1 MSISKAPQILIITF
15 SFCIEYAQIK
25 ALLAHEMSYKVVK
38 VLKLHKV
45 LFQGI
50 PMSDVERLHR
60 IKYMIQQRKC
70 VPKEDFLSELEISS
84 ATFKRDLE
92 YLRSR
97 LKASIVYDPFLGGYK
112 FENPDH
118 IDKIEMPGLWFSEKE
133 ATALVLMQHLLSSLD
148 QGGLI
153 GPHIEPLTAIIDGI
167 LGQSETTTKELR
179 KRIKVVGM
187 GSRKNSIENFSEIG
201 AALLKRNRLDIS
213 YYSKGKDELTE
224 REISPQRLIYYRE
237 NWYLDAYCHLRE
249 GLRSFAVDGI
259 RKAVLSNKKAQEI
272 SEKECH
278 EHFAESY
285 GIFSGKATQ
294 RAKLRFT
301 PEHARWVS
309 GENWHGQQV
318 GAFDKDG
325 YYNLEF
331 DYNQD
336 PELIMDILK
345 HGSGVEV
352 ISPASLKSKVV
363 KELKKALEKY

>member
-1 MSISKAPQILIITF
+1 
-15 SFCIEYAQIK
+15 
-25 ALLAHEMSYKVVK
+25 
-38 VLKLHKV
+38 
-45 LFQGI
+45 
-50 PMSDVERLHR
+50 
-60 IKYMIQQRKC
+60 MIQQRKC
-70 VPKEDFLSELEISS
+70 VPIEDFMSELEISK

-97 LKASIVYDPFLGGYK
+97 SKADIEYDRYLGGYK
-112 FENPDH
+112 FKEGSDIN
-118 IDKIEMPGLWFSEKE
+118 KIELTGIWFSEKE

-167 LGQSETTTKELR
+167 LGQSETTAKELR
-179 KRIKVVGM
+179 KRIKVIGM

-201 AALLKRNRLDIS
+201 AALLKRNRLQMD
-213 YYSKGKDELTE
+213 YYSKGKDENTK

-249 GLRSFAVDGI
+249 GLRSFALDGI
-259 RKAVLSNKKAQEI
+259 LTAVLTNTKAQEV
-272 SEKECH
+272 SEKECQ
-278 EHFAESY
+278 EHFAQSY

-309 GENWHGQQV
+309 GEHWHGQQV
-318 GAFDKDG
+318 GSFDKEG

-331 DYNQD
+331 DFNQD
-336 PELIMDILK
+336 PELVMDILK

-352 ISPASLKSKVV
+352 VSPGSLKNKV
-363 KELKKALEKY
+363 KAELEKALQNY

>member
-1 MSISKAPQILIITF
+1 
-15 SFCIEYAQIK
+15 
-25 ALLAHEMSYKVVK
+25 
-38 VLKLHKV
+38 
-45 LFQGI
+45 
-50 PMSDVERLHR
+50 MSDPERLHR

-70 VPKEDFLSELEISS
+70 VPIEDFLDELEISK

-97 LKASIVYDPFLGGYK
+97 SNADIEYDRFLGGYK
-112 FENPDH
+112 FKDGTDINKVELT
-118 IDKIEMPGLWFSEKE
+118 GLWFTEKE

-153 GPHIEPLTAIIDGI
+153 GPHIEPLTTIIDGI

-179 KRIKVVGM
+179 KRIKVLGM
-187 GSRKNSIENFSEIG
+187 GARKNSMENFSEIG
-201 AALLKRNRLDIS
+201 AALLKRNRLAIE
-213 YYSKGKDELTE
+213 YYAKGKDEQTK

-259 RKAVLSNKKAQEI
+259 RGAVLTNTKAQEV
-272 SEKECH
+272 SDKECQ
-278 EHFAESY
+278 EHFAQSY

-301 PEHARWVS
+301 PEHSRWVA
-309 GENWHGQQV
+309 GEHWHGQQV
-318 GAFDKDG
+318 GSFDKEG

-331 DYNQD
+331 DFNQD

-352 ISPASLKSKVV
+352 MSPVTLKNKV
-363 KELKKALEKY
+363 KAELEKALKCYQ

>member
-1 MSISKAPQILIITF
+1 
-15 SFCIEYAQIK
+15 
-25 ALLAHEMSYKVVK
+25 
-38 VLKLHKV
+38 
-45 LFQGI
+45 
-50 PMSDVERLHR
+50 MSDPERLHR
-60 IKYMIQQRKC
+60 IKYMIQQQKC
-70 VPKEDFLSELEISS
+70 VPIQDFLDELEISK

-97 LKASIVYDPFLGGYK
+97 ANADIEYDRFLGGYK
-112 FENPDH
+112 FKDGTD
-118 IDKIEMPGLWFSEKE
+118 IKKIELAGLWFTEKE

-153 GPHIEPLTAIIDGI
+153 GPHIEPLTTIIDGI
-167 LGQSETTTKELR
+167 LGQSETSAKELR
-179 KRIKVVGM
+179 KRIKVLGM
-187 GSRKNSIENFSEIG
+187 GSRKNSMDNFAEIG
-201 AALLKRNRLDIS
+201 AALLKRNRLVIK
-213 YYSKGKDELTE
+213 YYAKGKDEETE
-224 REISPQRLIYYRE
+224 REISPQRLIFYRE

-259 RKAVLSNKKAQEI
+259 RDAVLSNAKAHET
-272 SEKECH
+272 SDKECQ
-278 EHFAESY
+278 EHFAQSY

-309 GENWHGQQV
+309 GEKWHGQQV
-318 GAFDKDG
+318 GSFDKEG

-336 PELIMDILK
+336 PELVMDILK

-352 ISPASLKSKVV
+352 LGPASLKKRVIE
-363 KELKKALEKY
+363 ELKNAIALY

>member
-1 MSISKAPQILIITF
+1 
-15 SFCIEYAQIK
+15 
-25 ALLAHEMSYKVVK
+25 
-38 VLKLHKV
+38 
-45 LFQGI
+45 
-50 PMSDVERLHR
+50 MSDMERLHR

-70 VPKEDFLSELEISS
+70 VPIEDFLDELEISK
-84 ATFKRDLE
+84 ATFKRDLD
-92 YLRSR
+92 YLRDR
-97 LKASIVYDPFLGGYK
+97 LKASIKYDRYLGGYK
-112 FENPDH
+112 FEFPDEVN
-118 IDKIEMPGLWFSEKE
+118 KIEMPGLWFSEKE

-167 LGQSETTTKELR
+167 LGQSETSAKELR
-179 KRIKVVGM
+179 KRIKVLGM
-187 GSRKNSIENFSEIG
+187 GSRKNSIENFAEIG
-201 AALLKRNRLDIS
+201 TALLKRNRLNIQ
-213 YYSKGKDELTE
+213 YYAKSKNEETE
-224 REISPQRLIYYRE
+224 REISPQRLIFYRE

-259 RKAVLSNKKAQEI
+259 RSAVPTNSKAQEI
-272 SEKECH
+272 SDKECQ

-301 PEHARWVS
+301 PEHARWVA

-318 GAFDKDG
+318 GSFDKAG
-325 YYNLEF
+325 YFNLEF

-336 PELIMDILK
+336 PELVMDIMK

-352 ISPASLKSKVV
+352 IGPASLKNKV
-363 KELKKALEKY
+363 KAELEKAFKNYS

>member
-1 MSISKAPQILIITF
+1 
-15 SFCIEYAQIK
+15 
-25 ALLAHEMSYKVVK
+25 
-38 VLKLHKV
+38 
-45 LFQGI
+45 
-50 PMSDVERLHR
+50 MSDPERLHR

-70 VPKEDFLSELEISS
+70 VPIEDFMSELEISK

-97 LKASIVYDPFLGGYK
+97 SKADIEYDRYLGGYK
-112 FENPDH
+112 FKEGSDIN
-118 IDKIEMPGLWFSEKE
+118 KIELTGIWFSEKE

-167 LGQSETTTKELR
+167 LGQSETTAKELR
-179 KRIKVVGM
+179 KRIKVIGM

-201 AALLKRNRLDIS
+201 AALLKRNRLQLD
-213 YYSKGKDELTE
+213 YYSKGKDENTK

-249 GLRSFAVDGI
+249 GLRSFALDGI
-259 RKAVLSNKKAQEI
+259 LTAVLTNTKAQEV
-272 SEKECH
+272 SEKECQ
-278 EHFAESY
+278 EHFAQSY

-309 GENWHGQQV
+309 GEHWHGQQV
-318 GAFDKDG
+318 GSFDKEG

-331 DYNQD
+331 DFNQD
-336 PELIMDILK
+336 PELIMDIMK

-352 ISPASLKSKVV
+352 VSPSALKNKV
-363 KELKKALEKY
+363 KAELEKALKNYS

>member
-1 MSISKAPQILIITF
+1 MGD
-15 SFCIEYAQIK
+15 
-25 ALLAHEMSYKVVK
+25 M
-38 VLKLHKV
+38 
-45 LFQGI
+45 
-50 PMSDVERLHR
+50 ERLHR

-70 VPKEDFLSELEISS
+70 VPRQDFLSELEISP

-97 LKASIVYDPFLGGYK
+97 MQASIVYDRFLGGYK
-112 FENPDH
+112 FENETD
-118 IDKIEMPGLWFSEKE
+118 IEKIEMPGLWFSEKE

-187 GSRKNSIENFSEIG
+187 GARKNSIENFAEIG

-213 YYSKGKDELTE
+213 YYSKGKNELTD
-224 REISPQRLIYYRE
+224 REISPQRLIYYRD
-237 NWYLDAYCHLRE
+237 NWYLDGFCHKRND
-249 GLRSFAVDGI
+249 LRSFAVDGI
-259 RKAVLSNKKAQEI
+259 RKATLSNKTAEDI
-272 SEKECH
+272 SDKQCQ
-278 EHFAESY
+278 EHFSESY

-301 PEHARWVS
+301 PERARWIS
-309 GENWHGQQV
+309 GQHWHGQQV
-318 GAFDKDG
+318 GQFDKEG

-336 PELIMDILK
+336 PELVMDILR

-352 ISPASLKSKVV
+352 IGPASLKKRIQD
-363 KELKKALEKY
+363 ELQKTLKRYT

>member
-1 MSISKAPQILIITF
+1 
-15 SFCIEYAQIK
+15 
-25 ALLAHEMSYKVVK
+25 
-38 VLKLHKV
+38 
-45 LFQGI
+45 
-50 PMSDVERLHR
+50 MSDPERLHR

-70 VPKEDFLSELEISS
+70 VPIEDFMSVLEISK

-97 LKASIVYDPFLGGYK
+97 SKADIEYDRFLGGYK
-112 FENPDH
+112 FKEGSDIN
-118 IDKIEMPGLWFSEKE
+118 KIELTGIWFSEKE

-167 LGQSETTTKELR
+167 LGQSETTAKELR
-179 KRIKVVGM
+179 KRIKVIGM

-201 AALLKRNRLDIS
+201 AALLKRNRLQLD
-213 YYSKGKDELTE
+213 YYSKGKDENTK

-249 GLRSFAVDGI
+249 GLRSFALDGI
-259 RKAVLSNKKAQEI
+259 LTAVLTNTKAQEV
-272 SEKECH
+272 SEKECQ
-278 EHFAESY
+278 EHFAQSY

-309 GENWHGQQV
+309 GEHWHGQQV
-318 GAFDKDG
+318 GSFDKEG

-331 DYNQD
+331 DFNQD

-352 ISPASLKSKVV
+352 IGPANLKNRVKAELEKALKSYK
-363 KELKKALEKY
+363 

>member
-1 MSISKAPQILIITF
+1 
-15 SFCIEYAQIK
+15 
-25 ALLAHEMSYKVVK
+25 
-38 VLKLHKV
+38 
-45 LFQGI
+45 
-50 PMSDVERLHR
+50 MSDMERLHR

-70 VPKEDFLSELEISS
+70 VSREDFLSELEISP

-97 LKASIVYDPFLGGYK
+97 MQASIVYDRFMGGYK
-112 FENPDH
+112 FENSDAEER
-118 IDKIEMPGLWFSEKE
+118 IEMPGLWFSEKE

-167 LGQSETTTKELR
+167 LGQSETSAKELR
-179 KRIKVVGM
+179 KRIKVIGM

-201 AALLKRNRLDIS
+201 AALLKRNRLEIT
-213 YYSKGKDELTE
+213 YYSKGKDENTD

-237 NWYLDAYCHLRE
+237 NWYLDAYCHMRND
-249 GLRSFAVDGI
+249 LRSFAVDGI
-259 RKAVLSNKKAQEI
+259 RKATLSNKKAEEVSDKQ
-272 SEKECH
+272 CQ

-309 GENWHGQQV
+309 GEHWHGQQV
-318 GAFDKDG
+318 GSFDKEG
-325 YYNLEF
+325 FFNLEF

-336 PELIMDILK
+336 PELVMDILK

-352 ISPASLKSKVV
+352 IGPASLKKRI
-363 KELKKALEKY
+363 KDELKNAMENYSKD

>member
-1 MSISKAPQILIITF
+1 
-15 SFCIEYAQIK
+15 
-25 ALLAHEMSYKVVK
+25 
-38 VLKLHKV
+38 
-45 LFQGI
+45 
-50 PMSDVERLHR
+50 MSDMERLHR

-70 VPKEDFLSELEISS
+70 VPIEDFLDELEISK
-84 ATFKRDLE
+84 ATFKRDLD
-92 YLRSR
+92 YLRDR
-97 LKASIVYDPFLGGYK
+97 LKASIKYDRFLGGYK
-112 FENPDH
+112 FEFPDE
-118 IDKIEMPGLWFSEKE
+118 INKIEMPGLWFSEKE

-167 LGQSETTTKELR
+167 LGQSETSAKELR
-179 KRIKVVGM
+179 KRIKVLGM

-201 AALLKRNRLDIS
+201 AALLKRNRLSIQ
-213 YYSKGKDELTE
+213 YYAKSKNEETE
-224 REISPQRLIYYRE
+224 REISPQRLIFYRE
-237 NWYLDAYCHLRE
+237 NWYLDAYCHLRQ

-259 RKAVLSNKKAQEI
+259 RSALPTNSKAQEI
-272 SEKECH
+272 SDKECQ
-278 EHFAESY
+278 EHFAQSY

-318 GAFDKDG
+318 GSFDKEG
-325 YYNLEF
+325 YFNLEF

-336 PELIMDILK
+336 PELVMDIMK

-352 ISPASLKSKVV
+352 IGPASLKNKV
-363 KELKKALEKY
+363 KAELEKAFKAYK

>member
-1 MSISKAPQILIITF
+1 
-15 SFCIEYAQIK
+15 
-25 ALLAHEMSYKVVK
+25 
-38 VLKLHKV
+38 
-45 LFQGI
+45 
-50 PMSDVERLHR
+50 MSDMERLHR

-70 VPKEDFLSELEISS
+70 VPREDFLSELEISP

-97 LKASIVYDPFLGGYK
+97 MQASIVYDRFMGGYK
-112 FENPDH
+112 FENSAAEER
-118 IDKIEMPGLWFSEKE
+118 IEMPGLWFSEKE

-167 LGQSETTTKELR
+167 LGQSETSAKELR
-179 KRIKVVGM
+179 KRIKVIGM

-201 AALLKRNRLDIS
+201 AALLKRNRLEIT
-213 YYSKGKDELTE
+213 YYSKGKDENTD

-237 NWYLDAYCHLRE
+237 NWYLDAFCHKRND
-249 GLRSFAVDGI
+249 LRSFAVDGI
-259 RKAVLSNKKAQEI
+259 RNATLSNKKAEEI
-272 SEKECH
+272 SDKQCQ

-309 GENWHGQQV
+309 GEHWHGQQI
-318 GAFDKDG
+318 GSFDKEG
-325 YYNLEF
+325 FFNLEF

-336 PELIMDILK
+336 PELVMDILK

-352 ISPASLKSKVV
+352 LAPAALKSRV
-363 KELKKALEKY
+363 KEELKRTLATYN